1 MLYSLPL
8 QLTHPNFTETDRLAN
23 KARISGESLLV
34 TLILVLILN
43 FSVLYF
49 RLIVFTSIPYM
60 LSLFI
65 IKEFWIFSNAVCDSI
80 EMIPWRRAWQPT
92 PVFSPGKSHG
102 QRSLVGYS
110 PWGRKES
117 DTTEQLSTHTH
128 IIS

>member
-49 RLIVFTSIPYM
+49 RLIVFTSIPYL
-60 LSLFI
+60 LSVFI
-65 IKEFWIFSNAVCDSI
+65 IKEFGIFSNAVCDSI
-80 EMIPWRRAWQPT
+80 EMIM
-92 PVFSPGKSHG
+92 
-102 QRSLVGYS
+102 SLS
-110 PWGRKES
+110 S
-117 DTTEQLSTHTH
+117 F
-128 IIS
+128 I

>member
-1 MLYSLPL
+1 M
-8 QLTHPNFTETDRLAN
+8 HPNFTETDRLTN

-49 RLIVFTSIPYM
+49 RLIVFTSIPYL

-80 EMIPWRRAWQPT
+80 EMIMS
-92 PVFSPGKSHG
+92 FSSF
-102 QRSLVGYS
+102 
-110 PWGRKES
+110 
-117 DTTEQLSTHTH
+117 
-128 IIS
+128 I